1 MAGKKRV
8 GTVVI
13 DDNEH
18 GPLTKGQVLERP
30 GASRTGS
37 QSASTE
43 MGRQVA
49 GVLYALAMVAV
60 IVGVDLAFVRN
71 RLWERLMV
79 NVGIVLVFAA
89 FYLKFFRR
97 S

>member
-30 GASRTGS
+30 GFPDWKSIS
-37 QSASTE
+37 Q
-43 MGRQVA
+43 
-49 GVLYALAMVAV
+49 Y
-60 IVGVDLAFVRN
+60 
-71 RLWERLMV
+71 
-79 NVGIVLVFAA
+79 
-89 FYLKFFRR
+89 
-97 S
+97 